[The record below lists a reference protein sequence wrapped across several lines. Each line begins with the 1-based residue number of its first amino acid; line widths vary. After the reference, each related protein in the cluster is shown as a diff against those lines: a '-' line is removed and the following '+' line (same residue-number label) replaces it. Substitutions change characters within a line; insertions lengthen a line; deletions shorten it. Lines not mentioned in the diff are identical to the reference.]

1 MFTHFHKDINNLN
14 VVGKQHWFWDIDY
27 SIQYVKMSTAN
38 ASLTFLSSYQMDA
51 LKNWVK
57 LESCKVSISRVL
69 TWHFIKGDFIWDFIS
84 PSMNN
89 DPATKQA
96 LSDIVNAYFDSH

>member
-38 ASLTFLSSYQMDA
+38 ASLTFLSSY
-51 LKNWVK
+51 
-57 LESCKVSISRVL
+57 
-69 TWHFIKGDFIWDFIS
+69 
-84 PSMNN
+84 
-89 DPATKQA
+89 
-96 LSDIVNAYFDSH
+96 